1 MCRARIAHLLGV
13 TLVLASVACQ
23 SRRPAEPATLII
35 HHAQVY
41 TGDTARPTADAI
53 AARGDRIVLV
63 GSSDA
68 ALQLRGP
75 ATRVID
81 AGRATLVPGI
91 QDSHGHFT
99 NLGASLQI
107 LQLRGTTSYEQIV
120 EMVRSRAKSARPG
133 EWIQGRSWDQNDW
146 PVKEWPSHQ
155 QLSEPAPNNPVCP

>member
-99 NLGASLQI
+99 I
-107 LQLRGTTSYEQIV
+107 LARACKSCSCAGPPVTNKSSRWCARAPERVQANGFRDAAGIRTT
-120 EMVRSRAKSARPG
+120 
-133 EWIQGRSWDQNDW
+133 GR
-146 PVKEWPSHQ
+146 
-155 QLSEPAPNNPVCP
+155 